1 MRIYFDSVA
10 MIYLEER
17 VEPWLSRIQT
27 KLSVPDVRVV
37 YSDLVWMECRVKPIR
52 LRDANLL
59 ADCDTVFANSELTS
73 INFSVF
79 DRATQIRANHRFRT
93 PDSIHLAAA
102 VNSGCDVFLTNDQQL
117 APFPDVRV
125 EVI

>member
-10 MIYLEER
+10 MIYLVER

-52 LRDANLL
+52 LRDANIL
-59 ADCDTVFANSELTS
+59 ADFDTVFANSELTS

-79 DRATQIRANHRFRT
+79 DRATQICANHRFKT

-117 APFPDVRV
+117 APFPNVRV